1 MKTPR
6 AALGLVFALLLAGAL
21 ALAGALWGPRTS
33 VSTGGRCE
41 LQELEAWPQG
51 RVALDHRARSLEARR
66 LLQTGCPGGLGRAHL
81 MSLSNDALWRPP
93 PPQEAAPLMIGYLEA
108 VREEWQLLCQA
119 NQNSLGVANSGAR
132 WALVLYDRC
141 ELERLGIFT
150 RDELNPSLQPSSNWS
165 IFLRLTQRGL
175 SREAARLLTRD
186 ICLRDVVRANWA
198 LDDKELDALP
208 RSSARH
214 FYALEDGRE
223 HLVEVKEHRRQLPS
237 GHPLRITLRLS
248 VTTKGVQLDIFAPG
262 SAGVDAVFDAVQ
274 AEYPGAKRLVGSAGV
289 DAEFDAVQAEYPWA
303 GAKRLVIGVV
313 TSTGRQ
319 THPLALIRV
328 DLRQLRQWLDK
339 PTPTSRTWQDLADA
353 LESHSQGCID
363 WMSWSDVIAGGG
375 EHWSQVE
382 TCDFGE
388 L

>member
-1 MKTPR
+1 MTTPK
-6 AALGLVFALLLAGAL
+6 AALGLVFALLLLGAL
-21 ALAGALWGPRTS
+21 ASAGALWGPRTS
-33 VSTGGRCE
+33 VSTDGYCE
-41 LQELEAWPQG
+41 LQALEAWPQR
-51 RVALDHRARSLEARR
+51 RVALDHRARTLEARR

-81 MSLSNDALWRPP
+81 MSLSNDRLWRPP
-93 PPQEAAPLMIGYLEA
+93 APQEAAPLMTGYLEP

-119 NQNSLGVANSGAR
+119 SQNSPEVHSGAR
-132 WALVLYDRC
+132 SALGDYDRC

-165 IFLRLTQRGL
+165 LFLRLTQRGL

-186 ICLRDVVRANWA
+186 LGLRDVVRANWA
-198 LDDKELDALP
+198 LDDQELDALP

-214 FYALEDGRE
+214 FYSLEDGSE

-237 GHPLRITLRLS
+237 GHPLRVTLRLS

-262 SAGVDAVFDAVQ
+262 SASVDAVLDAVQ
-274 AEYPGAKRLVGSAGV
+274 AEFPGAKRLVGSAGV
-289 DAEFDAVQAEYPWA
+289 DADLDAVQAEYPWA
-303 GAKRLVIGVV
+303 GAKRLVMGVV

-319 THPLALIRV
+319 TQPLGLIRV
-328 DLRQLRQWLDK
+328 DPRQLRPWLDK

-363 WMSWSDVIAGGG
+363 WRSWSDVIAGGS
-375 EHWSQVE
+375 EHWSEVE
-382 TCDFGE
+382 PCDFGE